1 MTRHTHKTPP
11 KMSVVADRLP
21 LLETKER
28 LEKML
33 TLNYTIEKDG
43 ITLSEINKLM
53 INERQINDLMDT
65 LVAHGYTV
73 LEMSVESDKI
83 TPTIHYSERNN

>member
-1 MTRHTHKTPP
+1 
-11 KMSVVADRLP
+11 
-21 LLETKER
+21 
-28 LEKML
+28 ML
-33 TLNYTIEKDG
+33 TLNYTVSKDDT
-43 ITLSEINKLM
+43 ILTTSNMLM